1 MAKAK
6 KNGADAPAEPAAEQ
20 SVDNPIV
27 IATETMLGD
36 LMKLCVDEL
45 KVAKDVWPK
54 LSQFDQDYAI
64 ERIERRCKDAV
75 EQAVRILASE
85 ARASILA
92 TLESVT
98 AKDQIKAVL
107 TLSKGDPQRHGLLD
121 ACGQPV
127 LIVLASTEQFEGGK
141 DAVKSDPDQPALPL
155 ERQSDRVMQEGEED
169 YKRLRHAG
177 YAITAEQIDAL
188 TAEQANA
195 LDDYLGE
202 LASPKHRANAKA
214 PEWLSAYAIK
224 KCSNTVVDGL
234 AA

>member
-20 SVDNPIV
+20 SVDNPVV

-36 LMKLCVDEL
+36 LMKVCADEL
-45 KVAKDVWPK
+45 KAAKDVWQK
-54 LSQFDQDYAI
+54 LPQWDQDMAI
-64 ERIERRCKDAV
+64 ERIERRCKHAV
-75 EQAVRILASE
+75 EQAVRIIASE
-85 ARASILA
+85 ARATILA

-141 DAVKSDPDQPALPL
+141 DAVKSDPDQPTLPL
-155 ERQSDRVMQEGEED
+155 QRQSDRVMSEGEAD
-169 YKRLRHAG
+169 YTLLRSAG
-177 YAITAEQIDAL
+177 YEITAEQIDAL
-188 TAEQANA
+188 TSEQADA
-195 LDDYLGE
+195 LDDYLSD
-202 LASPKHRANAKA
+202 LVSPKRRDAATP
-214 PEWLSAYAIK
+214 PEWLSAYAVK
-224 KCSNTVVDGL
+224 Q

>member
-1 MAKAK
+1 MAKAQ

-20 SVDNPIV
+20 SVDNPVV

-36 LMKLCVDEL
+36 LMKVCVDEL
-45 KVAKDVWPK
+45 KATKDVWPK
-54 LSQFDQDYAI
+54 LSQFDQDMAI

-75 EQAVRILASE
+75 EQVVRIIASE
-85 ARASILA
+85 ARATILA

-127 LIVLASTEQFEGGK
+127 LIVLAATEQFEGGK
-141 DAVKSDPDQPALPL
+141 DQVKSDPDQPALPL
-155 ERQSDRVMQEGEED
+155 ARQSDRVMSEGEAD
-169 YKRLRHAG
+169 YKLLRDAG
-177 YAITAEQIDAL
+177 YEITAEQIDAL
-188 TAEQANA
+188 TVEQADE
-195 LDDYLGE
+195 LVDYLVDLSLSE
-202 LASPKHRANAKA
+202 PDDSARV

-224 KCSNTVVDGL
+224 K

>member
-6 KNGADAPAEPAAEQ
+6 KNGADASADPADKQPAH
-20 SVDNPIV
+20 NPV
-27 IATETMLGD
+27 EIAAETMLGD
-36 LMKLCVDEL
+36 LMKVCIDEL
-45 KVAKDVWPK
+45 KAAKDVWQK
-54 LSQFDQDYAI
+54 LPQFDQDYAI

-127 LIVLASTEQFEGGK
+127 LIVLASTEQFEGGR
-141 DAVKSDPDQPALPL
+141 DQVKSEPDQAPLPL
-155 ERQSDRVMQEGEED
+155 QRHSDFVMSDGESDYELLRNEGF
-169 YKRLRHAG
+169 
-177 YAITAEQIDAL
+177 AITPEEIDAL
-188 TAEQANA
+188 TREQADELMEYIGA
-195 LDDYLGE
+195 L
-202 LASPKHRANAKA
+202 A
-214 PEWLSAYAIK
+214 PPRDADPVPPVWLWHYSM
-224 KCSNTVVDGL
+224 NQ